1 MHSLGRSGS
10 VRPFPCEFI
19 FFAVES
25 QCDWCCERRVAA
37 RWHLTAV
44 VSHLRRAA
52 VACCSLRCFVLYV
65 TRGMA
70 ALVISRCDTDN
81 GCLTVVPRSHRQKIH
96 YAHFKSDD
104 PSLVLNQARS
114 FACSRMFDCLLAS
127 TGRSKARRG
136 LCSPRGVHA
145 WIRRIRPAGFN
156 IARCILKAPFL
167 CCMSSVLQVA

>member
-104 PSLVLNQARS
+104 PRLVLNQARVRLL
-114 FACSRMFDCLLAS
+114 ARVCLIACLLRPGEAKRGAGSAPRVECMLGSDVYDRPGS
-127 TGRSKARRG
+127 TLR
-136 LCSPRGVHA
+136 VV
-145 WIRRIRPAGFN
+145 F
-156 IARCILKAPFL
+156 
-167 CCMSSVLQVA
+167 